1 MIRSVDIISQ
11 YLQVD
16 QYKIWRLT
24 NENKDKK
31 RITSLAHVL
40 TLFISSI

>member
-1 MIRSVDIISQ
+1 MRT
-11 YLQVD
+11 
-16 QYKIWRLT
+16 KMT
-24 NENKDKK
+24 K